1 MNQHELNPLY
11 GLQNAPSVGSPTRNH
26 KVERDEFEVT
36 RNASMCMLILLGLLN
51 SQQEVV
57 ASLQPLKTKAKPTKS
72 TRHWQSLC
80 KAYGRMSVWAWS
92 SLINGQ
98 DCGAS

>member
-72 TRHWQSLC
+72 TRHCSHCVTNTRECQ
-80 KAYGRMSVWAWS
+80 WAWS